1 MNLVRKCRSA
11 EKVDRQRKWVCVV
24 RSAKARPTHRA
35 RSWCV
40 VVAHEAY
47 CSCAALLRRATPR
60 QMCTAQ
66 QKPNDADGM
75 MRLLPTTGRH
85 ISFPSISH
93 CNFRPAQPPSNPP
106 VMHAPALCTH
116 STQYYYQYNARSTWT
131 PGGLYTHAPPAVSSS
146 LYARSTIGVSRS
158 CSDARQES
166 LYDTHIQLMTMLY

>member
-1 MNLVRKCRSA
+1 M
-11 EKVDRQRKWVCVV
+11 DRQRKWVCVV

-116 STQYYYQYNARSTWT
+116 STQYYYQYNLLVLRGHRAAYTLMRRLPSAHHCT
-131 PGGLYTHAPPAVSSS
+131 PDRPSACQEAAQTHGKSPYMIRIFSS
-146 LYARSTIGVSRS
+146 
-158 CSDARQES
+158 
-166 LYDTHIQLMTMLY
+166 